1 MAYQIRQCNCVTL
14 LGKLLLAQASPSQG
28 GEDVGGVSSFLI
40 RAARALLGQ
49 QLGPLILFPCS
60 PDAHEAERSAKE
72 MASLKTYVFRAL
84 RYLFSME
91 RNRKVFKRLFPPD
104 LFAMFIDIGHYSTA
118 LPAYSELVAHFEGE
132 AGCLGEIRCLRTGR
146 YGQQF

>member
-28 GEDVGGVSSFLI
+28 GVGMGGVSPL
-40 RAARALLGQ
+40 AA
-49 QLGPLILFPCS
+49 
-60 PDAHEAERSAKE
+60 
-72 MASLKTYVFRAL
+72 LKTYVFRAL

-132 AGCLGEIRCLRTGR
+132 AGCLGAEDA
-146 YGQQF
+146 Q